1 MAPAAPRSRSGR
13 PLLIAVAGL
22 GPGTGVTTTAVA
34 LAHAWPGP
42 AVVVEA
48 DPAGGHLADLTGA
61 DPSRGLASI
70 ARAARAGAR
79 RIPIAEHLQYLP
91 SGVGFLA
98 APPDSGICPAGWVT
112 TVLTGPGHDRRL
124 SDLTPWRELGATV
137 VADCGV
143 PGSALAPVLAAAD
156 ACLVVVDADRTDP
169 GPAGRWIRELA
180 GHSRHRGVLLI
191 GAAPGSGYAH
201 ALQVPVFAGLPCDR
215 HAASALLHRP
225 RLLLRRNQLL
235 HAAHAVAATVDS
247 QLHPPAPPPI
257 HPQAGTAPARPP
269 ARRRV
274 RLPGRRPPERPT
286 VYRLELP
293 AAAGPPPEPGRTS
306 ATPTTEPA
314 RRPPARP
321 PQTGTGQRSRHTGD
335 SGTDGESVTAALAG
349 TAATETTAATVRH
362 ASTTSPGPTLA
373 PPASGDGPGLVVQLF
388 GPTRLWAASGPPEA
402 GKTEITDRL
411 QPQSLELLAV
421 LALHAGGVSRA
432 ELLEALWGGH
442 LPAKPGN
449 ALTNALS
456 RLRVA
461 LAAAT
466 GTDRHAALRPSRDRD
481 RYRLD
486 PAYVRVDYWDFTE
499 AVAARRRAASDTDRA
514 RACQRIVDLATAP
527 LAQHLTHPWIEP
539 IREAARRDAL
549 NALGWLAAHTVTTD
563 PRTTLEMLETATETD
578 PSNEALWQD
587 ILRLHAELGEY
598 DALARTY
605 TLLTRKLAEI
615 HAAPSRETRQLY
627 DRLRHTTR

>member
-1 MAPAAPRSRSGR
+1 MTPAAPHSSTERL
-13 PLLIAVAGL
+13 LLIAVAGL
-22 GPGTGVTTTAVA
+22 EPRTGVTTTAVA
-34 LAHAWPGP
+34 LAHAWPGR

-48 DPAGGHLADLTGA
+48 DPAGGQLADLAGA
-61 DPSRGLASI
+61 DPYRGLASI

-98 APPDSGICPAGWVT
+98 ASPATATPTDWVT
-112 TVLTGPGHDRRL
+112 TVLTGPGHVRHL

-137 VADCGV
+137 VADCGAA
-143 PGSALAPVLAAAD
+143 GSALVPVLAAAD
-156 ACLVVVDADRTDP
+156 ACLVIVDADRTDP
-169 GPAGRWIRELA
+169 ASAGRRIRELA
-180 GHSRHRGVLLI
+180 GHTRHRGVLLI
-191 GAAPGSGYAH
+191 GAAPGSDYAR
-201 ALQVPVFAGLPCDR
+201 ALQMPVLAGLPRDR
-215 HAASALLHRP
+215 RSAMALLRRS

-235 HAAHAVAATVDS
+235 AAAHAVTATVEL
-247 QLHPPAPPPI
+247 QLRSTAPPPV
-257 HPQAGTAPARPP
+257 HPQASTAS
-269 ARRRV
+269 ARRRAW
-274 RLPGRRPPERPT
+274 LPGRRPSERPT

-293 AAAGPPPEPGRTS
+293 AAGPPAGPGR
-306 ATPTTEPA
+306 ADAAPTTEPA
-314 RRPPARP
+314 RKSPVRAQ
-321 PQTGTGQRSRHTGD
+321 QTITGQRSRHTGD
-335 SGTDGESVTAALAG
+335 SGSDGESVTAALAG
-349 TAATETTAATVRH
+349 TAASEASAATARQ
-362 ASTTSPGPTLA
+362 ASATSPGLTLA
-373 PPASGDGPGLVVQLF
+373 SPTSGNSPGLVVQLF
-388 GPTRLWAASGPPEA
+388 GPTRLWAASGPPGA

-499 AVAARRRAASDTDRA
+499 AVAARRRAASDADRA

-563 PRTTLEMLETATETD
+563 PRTTLEMLETATEAD

-615 HAAPSRETRQLY
+615 DAAPSRETRQLF